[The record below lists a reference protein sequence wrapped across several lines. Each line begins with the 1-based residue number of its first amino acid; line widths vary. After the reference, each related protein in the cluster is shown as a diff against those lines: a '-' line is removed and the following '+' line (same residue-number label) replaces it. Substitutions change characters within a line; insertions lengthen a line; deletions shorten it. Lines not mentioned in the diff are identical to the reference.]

1 MSPTVPFR
9 QLPESSLELL
19 ADFGGEPSDL
29 YRALA
34 NNPAMLDIWIQMA
47 WGLRSGATTDRALRE
62 IMILRSAHRHGATY
76 QWADHTVMAREA
88 GVSDEKIEAVAA
100 WETSNAFT
108 GTERTILALIDAMM
122 SGSVGDDILTL
133 LAGEFDDAERVEL
146 ILTAG
151 FYCMV
156 PRVLDA
162 LRLEG

>member
-9 QLPESSLELL
+9 ELPESAVDLL
-19 ADFGGEPSDL
+19 ATFGAEPSDL

-34 NNPAMLDIWIQMA
+34 NNPAMLEIWIGMA
-47 WGLRSGATTDRALRE
+47 WGLRCEATTDRGLRE
-62 IMILRSAHRHGATY
+62 VMILRSAHCHGATY
-76 QWADHTVMAREA
+76 QWADHSVMARDA
-88 GVSDEKIEAVAA
+88 GLSEEKIEAVPE
-100 WETSNAFT
+100 WESSDVFT
-108 GTERTILALIDAMM
+108 ATERSVLTLMDEMM
-122 SGSVGDDILTL
+122 SGSVGEDTLTSL
-133 LAGEFDDAERVEL
+133 DREFDDAEQVEL